1 MPRILHTETRAD
13 AIVDAVSHLIVT
25 RGVDTLSLRSIAA
38 ATGLSPS
45 TLLHQLTNRTRLLR
59 VCASRFVRR
68 HMAELGYRVQF
79 ESAHGFLPRTPEEIR
94 DMRVWLGWRELGR
107 SDDGIAYAMADFRE
121 QERLLLGMTIRRR
134 PGSPSRQLEEHE
146 LDAAMAVVEGLRE
159 VMCARGEHALPPER
173 ATAALQL
180 FVDRLLSDRDRSEA
194 RAAPEGRTFG
204 P

>member
-68 HMAELGYRVQF
+68 HMAELGYRVQL

-107 SDDGIAYAMADFRE
+107 RNSMPFPRSEPPLRSSSSWTACCPIVTGPRP
-121 QERLLLGMTIRRR
+121 GRRR
-134 PGSPSRQLEEHE
+134 RAVRSAHE
-146 LDAAMAVVEGLRE
+146 ADAAPRDRTGGHH
-159 VMCARGEHALPPER
+159 ARG
-173 ATAALQL
+173 L
-180 FVDRLLSDRDRSEA
+180 FRR
-194 RAAPEGRTFG
+194 GRR
-204 P
+204 

>member
-13 AIVDAVSHLIVT
+13 AIVDAVSHLIIT
-25 RGVDTLSLRSIAA
+25 RGVDALSLRSIAT

-68 HMAELGYRVQF
+68 HMAELRYRVEL
-79 ESAHGFLPRTPEEIR
+79 ESAHGFLPRTPQEVR
-94 DMRVWLGWRELGR
+94 DMRVWLAWRELGR
-107 SDDGIAYAMADFRE
+107 SDDGIAHAMADFRE
-121 QERLLLGMTIRRR
+121 QERLLLGLTIRRWR
-134 PGSPSRQLEEHE
+134 GSPQLQLEERE

-159 VMCARGEHALPPER
+159 VMCARGEHALTPAR
-173 ATAALQL
+173 ATAALGL
-180 FVDRLLSDRDRSEA
+180 FLERLLPDRDRSEA
-194 RAAPEGRTFG
+194 PAAPERRTFG